1 MTPFIELCPVR
12 TEAVPLQ
19 LLDRPVQAMRA
30 VVMQSVGGPEV
41 LELERVPIP
50 QLKSGEVMVELHARG
65 VNFSETEWRR
75 ARYHPTPLPWILG
88 SEGAGVVTAVGP
100 HRGPPGRGRPG
111 ALYAPPPPPSGAHP
125 P

>member
-19 LLDRPVQAMRA
+19 VLDRPVQAMRA

-75 ARYHPTPLPWILG
+75 ARYHPTPLPRILG
-88 SEGAGVVTAVGP
+88 SEGAGVGTAVAP
-100 HRGPPGRGRPG
+100 PPGRPRRG
-111 ALYAPPPPPSGAHP
+111 ARGPSRAP
-125 P
+125 

>member
-19 LLDRPVQAMRA
+19 VLDRPVQAMRA

-75 ARYHPTPLPWILG
+75 AGYHSTPLPRILG
-88 SEGAGVVTAVGP
+88 SGGAGVGP
-100 HRGPPGRGRPG
+100 AGGPRAGAPGGRGRG
-111 ALYAPPPPPSGAHP
+111 AVLRAGPDHA
-125 P
+125 